1 MVLAKKSPAQDQIVV
16 RPDSKGRITLGPLA
30 KGISSF
36 VISKEDDGR
45 LTLEPYKEIPARE
58 IWLFE
63 NSEAIGKVREGLSD
77 LSEGRV
83 ASRGDFSQFAD
94 DED

>member
-1 MVLAKKSPAQDQIVV
+1 MALANKDRTSRQIVL
-16 RPDSKGRITLGPLA
+16 RPDAKGRITLGALA

-36 VISKEDDGR
+36 VVSKGEDGR

-58 IWLFE
+58 AWLFE
-63 NSEAIGKVREGLSD
+63 NPVAIGKVRQGLSD
-77 LSEGRV
+77 AAHGRLRD
-83 ASRGDFSQFAD
+83 RGDFNQFAA

>member
-1 MVLAKKSPAQDQIVV
+1 MALANKGRIPDQLVV

-36 VISKEDDGR
+36 VVSKEDDGR

-58 IWLFE
+58 AWLFE
-63 NSEAIGKVREGLSD
+63 NPDAIGAVRAGLAD
-77 LSEGRV
+77 AAAGRLR
-83 ASRGDFSQFAD
+83 SRGSFSRYLED
-94 DED
+94 DE

>member
-1 MVLAKKSPAQDQIVV
+1 MALSKKDHPRQLVV
-16 RPDSKGRITLGPLA
+16 RPDSKGRITLGALA

-58 IWLFE
+58 AWLFE
-63 NSEAIGKVREGLSD
+63 NSEAIGKVRKGLAD
-77 LSEGRV
+77 V
-83 ASRGDFSQFAD
+83 AAGSLRDRGDFSQYAE
-94 DED
+94 DEG

>member
-1 MVLAKKSPAQDQIVV
+1 MALAKKVLTSRQIVL
-16 RPDSKGRITLGPLA
+16 RPDAKGRITLGPLA

-36 VISKEDDGR
+36 VVSRDDDGR

-58 IWLFE
+58 AWLFE
-63 NSEAIGKVREGLSD
+63 NPAAIGKVRQGLSD
-77 LSEGRV
+77 VAAGRLRD
-83 ASRGDFSQFAD
+83 RGDFSQFAA